1 MAKSAQV
8 DQYILKSSDF
18 AQIILDHI
26 RFLVHSACP
35 DIEEQIKWGFPNF
48 VYKGKI
54 LCHMAAFKKHCS
66 FGFWNSEQ
74 LEDQHQ
80 ILQKS
85 GRTAMGHLGRIES
98 IEQFPDGD
106 LIFDLLKS
114 AMHQI
119 DNGIAPKKSSKV
131 SKPVVL
137 PEILSTALNQTPE
150 AKAHFDR
157 FTASQKREYIDWINE
172 AKTDTTRDK
181 RLQTIIEWVSEG
193 KTRQWKYQ
201 RK

>member
-1 MAKSAQV
+1 MAKSVQV
-8 DQYILKSSDF
+8 DQYILKSPDF

-35 DIEEQIKWGFPNF
+35 DIQEQIKWGFPNF
-48 VYKGKI
+48 IYKGKI
-54 LCHMAAFKKHCS
+54 LCHMAAYKQHCS
-66 FGFWNSEQ
+66 FGFWNSEH

-80 ILQKS
+80 ILQKIGKTS
-85 GRTAMGHLGRIES
+85 MGQIGRIES

-106 LIFDLLKS
+106 IVFDLLKS

-119 DNGIAPKKSSKV
+119 DSGIVPKKSSRA
-131 SKPVVL
+131 SKPIDL
-137 PEILSTALNQTPE
+137 PEILSTALNQAPE
-150 AKAHFDR
+150 AKAHFER
-157 FTASQKREYIDWINE
+157 FTASQKREYIDWIKD
-172 AKTDTTRDK
+172 AKADATKER

-201 RK
+201 KK

>member
-1 MAKSAQV
+1 MVKSVQV
-8 DQYILKSSDF
+8 DQYILKSPDF

-35 DIEEQIKWGFPNF
+35 DIQEQIKWGFPNF
-48 VYKGKI
+48 IYKGKI
-54 LCHMAAFKKHCS
+54 LCHMAAYKQHCS
-66 FGFWNSEQ
+66 FGFWNSEH

-80 ILQKS
+80 ILQKIGKTS
-85 GRTAMGHLGRIES
+85 MGQIGRIES

-106 LIFDLLKS
+106 IVFDLLKS

-119 DNGIAPKKSSKV
+119 DSGIVPKKSSKA
-131 SKPVVL
+131 SKPVDL
-137 PEILSTALNQTPE
+137 PEILISALNQAPE
-150 AKAHFDR
+150 AKAHFER
-157 FTASQKREYIDWINE
+157 FTASQKREYIDWIKD
-172 AKTDTTRDK
+172 AKADATKER

-201 RK
+201 KK